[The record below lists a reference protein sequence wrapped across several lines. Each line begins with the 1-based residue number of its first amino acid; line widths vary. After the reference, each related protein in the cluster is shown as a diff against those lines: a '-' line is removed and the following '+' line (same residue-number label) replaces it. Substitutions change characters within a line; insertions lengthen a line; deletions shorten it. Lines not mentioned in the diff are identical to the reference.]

1 MKGITLDVLAKRI
14 AARLKLKARD
24 VRTVLASRK
33 SDLPRAVVSQITE
46 MARTLIHEELV
57 RLDAKRHPESKY
69 TATLREEI
77 VAPRRSR

>member
-24 VRTVLASRK
+24 VRTVLASRT

-57 RLDAKRHPESKY
+57 RLDAKRHPEQ
-69 TATLREEI
+69 
-77 VAPRRSR
+77 

>member
-1 MKGITLDVLAKRI
+1 MTLNDLAKQI
-14 AARLKLKARD
+14 AVRLKLKSGD

-57 RLDAKRHPESKY
+57 HLDAKRHPKH
-69 TATLREEI
+69 
-77 VAPRRSR
+77 